1 MIISRIKRKILEK
14 KWRKCNQNNF
24 SYIVNNFDFE
34 KCKCGRKTYAALN
47 IIDFSPEDTKV
58 EIGSYCSIANGTIF
72 CLGGEHNINTISTY
86 PFKSKLFGVP
96 REAGS
101 KGDIVVEDDVWIG
114 ENSLILSGVTIGR
127 GSIVAAGSVVTKSI
141 PPYTIWGG
149 VPARFIKNRFN
160 ENLKQRLL
168 SIDIGEL
175 FDSFTENDLDLVYS
189 ELNETVL
196 DELLKKVRK

>member
-1 MIISRIKRKILEK
+1 MGV
-14 KWRKCNQNNF
+14 F
-24 SYIVNNFDFE
+24 
-34 KCKCGRKTYAALN
+34 T
-47 IIDFSPEDTKV
+47 
-58 EIGSYCSIANGTIF
+58 
-72 CLGGEHNINTISTY
+72 
-86 PFKSKLFGVP
+86 LFFLT
-96 REAGS
+96 
-101 KGDIVVEDDVWIG
+101 
-114 ENSLILSGVTIGR
+114 SLILSGVTIGR